1 MHPKKRL
8 DHTADA
14 GESAGRSRL
23 NTSVLARITKMAFR
37 HQMRMAIAI
46 IATVAAAVFQLF
58 VPQFLGRAVDQAQG
72 PAERGRQLQRRCR
85 SESRRS
91 SVVHH
96 SAAYCLARKR
106 AARPRDNDAEL
117 SG

>member
-72 PAERGRQLQRRCR
+72 LLTGATANAVDQSFAE
-85 SESRRS
+85 
-91 SVVHH
+91 
-96 SAAYCLARKR
+96 AALFTTALLLRRKR
-106 AARPRDNDAEL
+106 TARPRDNDAEL